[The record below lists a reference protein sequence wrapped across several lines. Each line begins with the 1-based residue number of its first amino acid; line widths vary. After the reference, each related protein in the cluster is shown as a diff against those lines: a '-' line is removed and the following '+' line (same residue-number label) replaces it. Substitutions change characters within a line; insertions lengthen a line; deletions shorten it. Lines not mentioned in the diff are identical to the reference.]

1 MKNTKNLFI
10 IALMIST
17 LFLGTNIIPMQTY
30 SVNDDSEKDV
40 SDDSEKDVSDDSGS
54 DVSDSS
60 KANQHLDQD
69 NFCYRSDGC
78 EQANQA
84 PQISGDDNDAT
95 GLNDQ
100 SKNLIPGSIPL
111 SGPIPFSIISPS
123 ANGAD
128 GPPGRPGLPGTDGL
142 IGPTGPPGPTGADGL
157 PGINGLIGPTGPAGP
172 TGPDGATGPAGP
184 TGPAGEDGEDGMIGP
199 TGPAGPTGPGGP
211 PGPTGPA
218 GPSAVTGKIYVVTGT
233 NSCTANNCVP
243 PSSAACNPGDNALS
257 GIYIANKFPAA
268 ITFTP
273 IGGPLNPT
281 GWTTLATNPSGGTF
295 TVTTTV
301 TCFDN

>member
-10 IALMIST
+10 ISLMIST

-40 SDDSEKDVSDDSGS
+40 SDDSEKDVSDDS
-54 DVSDSS
+54 

-84 PQISGDDNDAT
+84 PQISGDDNEAT

-111 SGPIPFSIISPS
+111 SGPIPFSIVSPS

-142 IGPTGPPGPTGADGL
+142 IGPTGPPGPTGPEG
-157 PGINGLIGPTGPAGP
+157 PIGIGLIGPTGPRP
-172 TGPDGATGPAGP
+172 TRTNRPRRP
-184 TGPAGEDGEDGMIGP
+184 TRTNRPRRP
-199 TGPAGPTGPGGP
+199 TR
-211 PGPTGPA
+211 
-218 GPSAVTGKIYVVTGT
+218 T
-233 NSCTANNCVP
+233 NRPNR
-243 PSSAACNPGDNALS
+243 
-257 GIYIANKFPAA
+257 
-268 ITFTP
+268 TFT
-273 IGGPLNPT
+273 NT
-281 GWTTLATNPSGGTF
+281 QCDTN
-295 TVTTTV
+295 
-301 TCFDN
+301 N